1 MACPIEKLLS
11 GCLAE
16 GMEVL
21 SPYLLRGKNSV
32 LTIHSQ
38 NTACRGSLL
47 SSNGDPGVVKNF
59 RPGTTPARDF
69 LSETF
74 QLGHAKC
81 RLTELTRPPVE
92 HVDYSTK
99 TKGGGVTEVWQYFG

>member
-11 GCLAE
+11 SCLAE
-16 GMEVL
+16 VMEVL
-21 SPYLLRGKNSV
+21 SPHFLRAKNSV

-38 NTACRGSLL
+38 NTACTGSLL

-69 LSETF
+69 LSKKF
-74 QLGHAKC
+74 QLGLAKC

-99 TKGGGVTEVWQYFG
+99 TKRGVTEVWQYFG